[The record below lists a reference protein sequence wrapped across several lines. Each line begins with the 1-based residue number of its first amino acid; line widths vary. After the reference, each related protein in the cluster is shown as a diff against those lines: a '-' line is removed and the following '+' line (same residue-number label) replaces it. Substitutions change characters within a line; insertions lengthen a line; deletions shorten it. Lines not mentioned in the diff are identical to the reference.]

1 MDEKTIKNNL
11 SRNRKEAGLSQ
22 EVLAERLHMNRNT
35 YRNIETGRTR
45 IINRHMDK
53 IAAELKM
60 TVEEL
65 ILGYRIGDPD
75 SDPRWEDMR
84 NEQKNRYQAL
94 LNSYEQ
100 KIDEDA
106 QRLSLQDRRIE
117 ELKASLRDKT
127 DLIAFQK
134 EKIAEQEKIIAELGK
149 TLERNQ

>member
-11 SRNRKEAGLSQ
+11 SRSRKEAGISQ

-45 IINRHMDK
+45 IINRHMEK
-53 IAAELKM
+53 IAAELDT

-65 ILGYRIGDPD
+65 ILGYKIGDPD
-75 SDPRWEDMR
+75 SDPRWEDLR
-84 NEQKNRYQAL
+84 NEQKSRYQAL

>member
-75 SDPRWEDMR
+75 SDPRWEDLR

>member
-11 SRNRKEAGLSQ
+11 SRSRKEAGISQ

-45 IINRHMDK
+45 IINRHMEK
-53 IAAELKM
+53 IAAELDT

-65 ILGYRIGDPD
+65 ILGYKIGDPD

-84 NEQKNRYQAL
+84 NEQKSRYQAL
-94 LNSYEQ
+94 LNSYER

-127 DLIAFQK
+127 DLIAFLK
-134 EKIAEQEKIIAELGK
+134 EKIAEQEKIIAELGE

>member
-11 SRNRKEAGLSQ
+11 SRSRKEAGISQ

-45 IINRHMDK
+45 IINRHMEK
-53 IAAELKM
+53 IAAELDT

-65 ILGYRIGDPD
+65 ILGYKIGDPD
-75 SDPRWEDMR
+75 SDPRWEDLR
-84 NEQKNRYQAL
+84 NEQKSRYQAL
-94 LNSYEQ
+94 LNSYER

-134 EKIAEQEKIIAELGK
+134 EKIAEQEKIIAELGE

>member
-11 SRNRKEAGLSQ
+11 SRSRKEAGISQ

-45 IINRHMDK
+45 IINRHMEK
-53 IAAELKM
+53 IAAELDT

-65 ILGYRIGDPD
+65 ILGYKIGDPD
-75 SDPRWEDMR
+75 SDPRWEDLR
-84 NEQKNRYQAL
+84 NEQKSRYQAL
-94 LNSYEQ
+94 LNSYER

-127 DLIAFQK
+127 DLIAFLK
-134 EKIAEQEKIIAELGK
+134 EKIAEQEKIIAELGE

>member
-11 SRNRKEAGLSQ
+11 SRSRKEAGISQ

-45 IINRHMDK
+45 IINRHMEK
-53 IAAELKM
+53 IAAELDT

-65 ILGYRIGDPD
+65 ILGYKIGDPD
-75 SDPRWEDMR
+75 SDPRWEDLR
-84 NEQKNRYQAL
+84 NEQKSRYQAL

-134 EKIAEQEKIIAELGK
+134 EKIAEQEKIIAELGE

>member
-11 SRNRKEAGLSQ
+11 SRSRKEAGISQ

-45 IINRHMDK
+45 IINRHMEK
-53 IAAELKM
+53 IAAELDT

-65 ILGYRIGDPD
+65 ILGYKIGDPD
-75 SDPRWEDMR
+75 SDPRWEDLR
-84 NEQKNRYQAL
+84 NEQKSRYQAL
-94 LNSYEQ
+94 LNSYER

-127 DLIAFQK
+127 DLIAFLK

-149 TLERNQ
+149 TIERNQ

>member
-11 SRNRKEAGLSQ
+11 SRSRKEAGISQ
-22 EVLAERLHMNRNT
+22 EVLAERLHLNRNT

-53 IAAELKM
+53 IAAELG
-60 TVEEL
+60 TSVEEL
-65 ILGYRIGDPD
+65 ILGYKAGDPD

-84 NEQKNRYQAL
+84 NEQKSRFQAL
-94 LNSYEQ
+94 LGSYEK

-106 QRLSLQDRRIE
+106 QRLLLQERRID

-134 EKIAEQEKIIAELGK
+134 EKIAEQEKVIAEMRK
-149 TLERNQ
+149 TIERNQ

>member
-11 SRNRKEAGLSQ
+11 SRSRKEAGISQ

-45 IINRHMDK
+45 IINRHMEK
-53 IAAELKM
+53 IAAELDT

-65 ILGYRIGDPD
+65 ILGYKIGDPD
-75 SDPRWEDMR
+75 SDPRWEDLR
-84 NEQKNRYQAL
+84 NEQKSRYQAL
-94 LNSYEQ
+94 LNSYER

>member
-11 SRNRKEAGLSQ
+11 SRSRKEAGISQ

-45 IINRHMDK
+45 IINRHMEK
-53 IAAELKM
+53 IAAELDT

-65 ILGYRIGDPD
+65 ILGYKIGDPD
-75 SDPRWEDMR
+75 SDPRWEDLR
-84 NEQKNRYQAL
+84 NEQKSRYQAL
-94 LNSYEQ
+94 LNSYER

-127 DLIAFQK
+127 DLIAFLK